1 MSYFSNDTTVQP
13 VSVLEDPT
21 QIAESKKELEAWKVK
36 VEKADDV
43 KTRLVME
50 KLEEEEA
57 KRKAK
62 EQMMT
67 YANKRQ
73 ECEKKFNENLK
84 EMQSEVCQ
92 LGKRKQDLM
101 DKLKRCQA
109 ELEAKRSES
118 MKLRQKFKINAQI
131 PDTEVKFTQQN
142 KENGDDDTSAIRGV
156 FTISQRPSVLLRGGQ
171 ALITFEEEKVVSQI
185 LKIPK
190 CSVSCENITLDVKPK
205 RIAMDPVVKFEV
217 HLDISKKDLKV
228 ANVPPLMPEE
238 RIKDRLEISFS
249 RPSRGGGEVESV
261 DYHKATGTGLI
272 TFLHPGVAEG
282 LALKG
287 RYEVD
292 LDTAVTVQ
300 VTPLYKYQLRKF
312 QTFCGTPKRTLL
324 LDDIEDIDDIDDDE
338 EIQDH
343 VEIHFQKPNNYGG
356 EIESIKYIS
365 GGKVLQAFFSEDT
378 V

>member
-1 MSYFSNDTTVQP
+1 M
-13 VSVLEDPT
+13 
-21 QIAESKKELEAWKVK
+21 K

-43 KTRLVME
+43 KARLVME

-57 KRKAK
+57 KRTAK

-67 YANKRQ
+67 YANKRM
-73 ECEKKFNENLK
+73 ECEKKFHENLK
-84 EMQSEVCQ
+84 EIQCEVYQ
-92 LGKRKQDLM
+92 LGQRKQDLM

-118 MKLRQKFKINAQI
+118 MKLRQKFKIYAQI
-131 PDTEVKFTQQN
+131 PDTEVKFTEKN
-142 KENGDDDTSAIRGV
+142 KENSEDDASAIRGV
-156 FTISQRPSVLLRGGQ
+156 FTISQRPTVLLQGRQ
-171 ALITFEEEKVVSQI
+171 ALITFEEEKVVSQL

-190 CSVSCENITLDVKPK
+190 CSVACENTTVDVKPK
-205 RIAMDPVVKFEV
+205 RITMDPVVKFEV
-217 HLDISKKDLKV
+217 HLDISRRDLKV
-228 ANVPPLMPEE
+228 ANVPSLMPEE
-238 RIKDRLEISFS
+238 RLKDRLEMSFS
-249 RPSRGGGEVESV
+249 RPSRGGGEVERV
-261 DYHKATGTGLI
+261 VYQKATGTGQI

-292 LDTAVTVQ
+292 LDSTVLVQ
-300 VTPLYKYQLRKF
+300 VTPLYNYQLRKF

-324 LDDIEDIDDIDDDE
+324 LDDIEDIDDINDDE

>member
-1 MSYFSNDTTVQP
+1 MSYFPNNITLPTV
-13 VSVLEDPT
+13 SGLEDPT
-21 QIAESKKELEAWKVK
+21 QIAEYKKELEAWRMK

-43 KTRLVME
+43 KTRLVVE

-57 KRKAK
+57 KKKAQV
-62 EQMMT
+62 EMIS
-67 YANKRQ
+67 YANKRV
-73 ECEKKFNENLK
+73 ECEKQFHENLK
-84 EMQSEVCQ
+84 EMQSQICQ

-101 DKLKRCQA
+101 DQLKRCQG
-109 ELEAKRSES
+109 ELDARRSAS
-118 MKLRQKFKINAQI
+118 MKVRQKFKVYAQI

-142 KENGDDDTSAIRGV
+142 KENSDASLIRGV
-156 FTISQRPSVLLRGGQ
+156 FTISQRPTVLLRGGQ

-185 LKIPK
+185 LQIAK
-190 CSVSCENITLDVKPK
+190 CSVSCENTTLDVTPK

-217 HLDISKKDLKV
+217 HLDISRKDLKV
-228 ANVPPLMPEE
+228 ANVPPLMPKE

-249 RPSRGGGEVESV
+249 RPSRGGGEVERV
-261 DYHKATGTGLI
+261 DYHGATGTAQI

-292 LDTAVTVQ
+292 LDSAATVQ

-324 LDDIEDIDDIDDDE
+324 LDDIKDVHDINDDE
-338 EIQDH
+338 EIQDL
-343 VEIHFQKPNNYGG
+343 VEIHFQKPSNYGG

-378 V
+378 VN